1 MTWPSSDVPTT
12 NLDAGTDNPQT
23 ARADLLSLAQAVNL
37 LRNHFSTFMRGVVEA
52 VDAAAART
60 ALGASTVGSNLFTAP
75 DQAAARSAIG
85 GTTVGNSVLTAA
97 DGAAART
104 AIGAADA
111 AATVNLT
118 GAQTVA
124 GLKTFSDSF
133 RSTNTTTPFGY
144 TVGAGAVVV
153 QNTSKTTAVTLNR
166 VCGQIQSEVGNVSAG
181 ASFEFVFNNSAIT
194 SVSLLIVIPT
204 STSGN
209 FSYRADVLSIGSGV
223 AHIRVT
229 NVTGGA
235 RNEAV
240 VLNFAVIRGANT

>member
-52 VDAAAART
+52 A
-60 ALGASTVGSNLFTAP
+60 

-85 GTTVGNSVLTAA
+85 GTTVGSNVFTAA
-97 DGAAART
+97 DGAAARAALGAT
-104 AIGAADA
+104 ATGGALFTVVDAVVARSIIGAAGSDQVVF
-111 AATVNLT
+111 TT
-118 GAQTVA
+118 TAQTVA

-133 RSTNTTTPFGY
+133 RSTNTTVPFGY
-144 TVGAGAVVV
+144 AVGAGAVVV
-153 QNTSKTTAVTLNR
+153 QNTSKTTAVTLDR
-166 VCGQIQSEVGNVSAG
+166 VCGQIQSAIGSISAG
-181 ASFEFVFNNSAIT
+181 ASFEFAFNNSAIN
-194 SVSLLIVIPT
+194 SASLLIVNPT

-240 VLNFAVIRGANT
+240 VMNFAVIRGTNT